1 MNKKELTNTIK
12 QLAFH
17 YGERVT
23 CEWLSPDGCDWI
35 EWKNAEINTL
45 FLVDLE
51 KGYIRNIQ
59 ISDHLTSSM
68 RTPKPIIK
76 QWCDPLMTFHKHC
89 SCYSLLTLR

>member
-35 EWKNAEINTL
+35 
-45 FLVDLE
+45 DLE

-59 ISDHLTSSM
+59 ISESELGM
-68 RTPKPIIK
+68 
-76 QWCDPLMTFHKHC
+76 
-89 SCYSLLTLR
+89 

>member
-45 FLVDLE
+45 FLVIKLDVL
-51 KGYIRNIQ
+51 
-59 ISDHLTSSM
+59 
-68 RTPKPIIK
+68 RT
-76 QWCDPLMTFHKHC
+76 
-89 SCYSLLTLR
+89 

>member
-23 CEWLSPDGCDWI
+23 FEWLSPDECDWI
-35 EWKNAEINTL
+35 EGKNAEINTL

-59 ISDHLTSSM
+59 ISESELGM
-68 RTPKPIIK
+68 
-76 QWCDPLMTFHKHC
+76 
-89 SCYSLLTLR
+89 

>member
-51 KGYIRNIQ
+51 KG
-59 ISDHLTSSM
+59 
-68 RTPKPIIK
+68 
-76 QWCDPLMTFHKHC
+76 
-89 SCYSLLTLR
+89 

>member
-59 ISDHLTSSM
+59 ILGIARRNAEYFKNLT
-68 RTPKPIIK
+68 I
-76 QWCDPLMTFHKHC
+76 
-89 SCYSLLTLR
+89 

>member
-51 KGYIRNIQ
+51 KATSAIYRFQISIQ
-59 ISDHLTSSM
+59 I
-68 RTPKPIIK
+68 
-76 QWCDPLMTFHKHC
+76 
-89 SCYSLLTLR
+89 YSEWS